1 MHFRSFSDRK
11 PDDPLRAQVTVA
23 ILATGVDAQTAA
35 ATELEG
41 IGRLMYCETAD
52 MLDRLTAE
60 GSVTAIVT
68 EPRDSNG
75 LAASS
80 FIAPLHERAP
90 EIPIIIWLWPS
101 PATFRDMPGALA
113 VGASGC
119 SVRGYDWLPAILGAS
134 LDPVWRPGAITP
146 LLHIFGL
153 LIPPDL
159 EEFGIICALKAS
171 PRLTPALVAGWMRVK
186 ERTLRDRLQQAAL
199 APPSV
204 FIDYATAIHAAFLL
218 DEVGFETEAVV
229 QRMRFGRTRS
239 LSALLRQFS
248 GRPARGLRE
257 HGGFNAMLAR
267 AEKSLRRTDP
277 SHDVDENRL
286 IDRYLA
292 GELSP
297 EQRVEFDRWLATA
310 PPGVA
315 EVLEGVR
322 LLQGDRP
329 RSDDDLRMRQR
340 VWAHLRRELSRRFG
354 S

>member
-1 MHFRSFSDRK
+1 MHFRPFSGRK
-11 PDDPLRAQVTVA
+11 PGNLSRVQGTVA
-23 ILATGVDAQTAA
+23 ILATGMDAQMAA
-35 ATELEG
+35 ASELEG
-41 IGRLMYCETAD
+41 IGRLVYCESAES
-52 MLDRLTAE
+52 LDRLTAE
-60 GSVTAIVT
+60 GDVTAVVT
-68 EPRDSNG
+68 EPRDNG
-75 LAASS
+75 ALMASS
-80 FIAPLHERAP
+80 FIGPLHERAP
-90 EIPIIIWLWPS
+90 EIPIVVWMWPS
-101 PATFRDMPGALA
+101 PAAFQEMPGALA

-119 SVRGYDWLPAILGAS
+119 SVRGYDWLPAILGGA
-134 LDPVWRPGAITP
+134 LDPVWRPGAIAP

-153 LIPPDL
+153 LVPPDL

-171 PRLTPALVAGWMRVK
+171 PRLTPTVVAAWMRVK
-186 ERTLRDRLQQAAL
+186 ERTLRDRLQQASL

-218 DEVGFETEAVV
+218 DEVGLETEAVV
-229 QRMRFGRTRS
+229 ERMRFGRTRS

-248 GRPARGLRE
+248 GRPARELRE
-257 HGGFNAMLAR
+257 HGGFAAMLVR
-267 AEKSLRRTDP
+267 AEKSLRRGD
-277 SHDVDENRL
+277 SSNQDHENRL

-329 RSDDDLRMRQR
+329 QSDDDLRMRQR
-340 VWAHLRRELSRRFG
+340 VWAHLRRELARRFG